1 MIVQFV
7 LQSKYSPFLSFLL
20 QILGSL
26 LLLLLYLF
34 CGYLPRYNHSS
45 TYTFYVYCRS
55 PHQAIILSIKDQRSR
70 NKRLVWSPLSITTF
84 QVEIT
89 LRSDDSLGPSP
100 CATSFVTCSVVDH
113 RFVFYSSRSGE
124 FDLRLPVT

>member
-45 TYTFYVYCRS
+45 TYIPSTCTAGRLTRRLFYQSKIRE
-55 PHQAIILSIKDQRSR
+55 AET
-70 NKRLVWSPLSITTF
+70 NVWY
-84 QVEIT
+84 
-89 LRSDDSLGPSP
+89 GHP
-100 CATSFVTCSVVDH
+100 CQLQHFKWK
-113 RFVFYSSRSGE
+113 
-124 FDLRLPVT
+124 

>member
-7 LQSKYSPFLSFLL
+7 LQSKYSPFLISPTNSGVIIIIIVVFVFWLFAPI
-20 QILGSL
+20 QSL
-26 LLLLLYLF
+26 VYL
-34 CGYLPRYNHSS
+34 
-45 TYTFYVYCRS
+45 YTFYVYCRS

-89 LRSDDSLGPSP
+89 LRSDDSLGPS

-113 RFVFYSSRSGE
+113 RFVFYSSRSRE
-124 FDLRLPVT
+124 CDLRLPVT